1 MSKRVQIFSTGPELT
16 IGVIVECATGPPILV
31 CAQLVGDTEEA
42 LRGKV
47 NLYTRVLL
55 TVSIHLETTVGKP
68 FGDGYLYVCSPEVM
82 LEEDI
87 PPVGVET
94 G

>member
-1 MSKRVQIFSTGPELT
+1 MSKRAQIFSTGPELT

-47 NLYTRVLL
+47 TC
-55 TVSIHLETTVGKP
+55 TPEFCSPGSIHLETTVGKTVVW
-68 FGDGYLYVCSPEVM
+68 YH
-82 LEEDI
+82 
-87 PPVGVET
+87 T
-94 G
+94 GKTARAPALGTD